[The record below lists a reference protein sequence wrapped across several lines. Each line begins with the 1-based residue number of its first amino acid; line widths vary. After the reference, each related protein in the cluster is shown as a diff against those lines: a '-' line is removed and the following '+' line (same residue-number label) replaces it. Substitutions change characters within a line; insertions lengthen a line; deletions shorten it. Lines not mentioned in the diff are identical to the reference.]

1 MARAARLGPSC
12 ENWHLEDSGVGNGQK
27 PGTRKGHHYIFGTF
41 RSGDVVVPLAG
52 TRERVNSPRLA
63 RVPRM
68 SPSAEALE
76 RSEGEAKGQTYDYH
90 RRSDD
95 QR

>member
-1 MARAARLGPSC
+1 MSLMIQTCCGS
-12 ENWHLEDSGVGNGQK
+12 
-27 PGTRKGHHYIFGTF
+27 
-41 RSGDVVVPLAG
+41 LANQ
-52 TRERVNSPRLA
+52 RVNSPRLA